1 MYVCLCH
8 GITDLT
14 IKRAIREDGVGNMR
28 QLRETLGVG
37 SQCGK
42 CVQMAQSMIDSII
55 IDEFLFKDVS

>member
-14 IKRAIREDGVGNMR
+14 IKHAVREGGVGNMR

-55 IDEFLFKDVS
+55 IDESLFKEVS